1 MTNTWSIR
9 LDNDG
14 KSFSINVLEVRK
26 SNLKVWNMFTKIWND
41 GNMSLKELSMAAGS
55 SLLSLSIISKCSRP
69 QSTKIYKSLYIYPS
83 GLHFLIKS
91 LPTFVFL
98 SVRPRQL
105 RILSGVSK
113 SLANYS
119 WFMKYLSNS
128 KRYVEAFSYWN
139 RSILS
144 LLWMKRSKKERYL
157 FTSAAICI
165 LLGCFSELF
174 WGLSIILL
182 LNAANLSRI

>member
-1 MTNTWSIR
+1 MSCVFLSYYLPNIWDINEG
-9 LDNDG
+9 LLG
-14 KSFSINVLEVRK
+14 SFFLWALGVDFLI
-26 SNLKVWNMFTKIWND
+26 
-41 GNMSLKELSMAAGS
+41 A
-55 SLLSLSIISKCSRP
+55 LLR
-69 QSTKIYKSLYIYPS
+69 
-83 GLHFLIKS
+83 FFIKS